1 MAKLRDRT
9 RRLWTTL
16 LFFLGGPALLGFV
29 AFRLYWRTTDAALDL
44 ERARLTAATPFDVD
58 FADRQFLR
66 PGVRRYLNATFSP
79 PSTAEPAVFCPEI
92 YFLTNV
98 DAETLTAFVG
108 SFDKRSG
115 RAASADF
122 NEDAESAQNT
132 ENADSPENVDFSGD
146 ASRSDAPSTASLL
159 FDEDGD
165 LRGDALLAVVP
176 TIYCRDLS
184 VFQAKNVFCAD
195 FLRLVGPNAF
205 AERPFALCVVA
216 EEVVFQDETTF
227 RETLDAA
234 RAADAEPPTPRST
247 NDLRALFRVAATQTD
262 RGAADVSTATT
273 EREVVA
279 FASEAPTLE
288 RFRALYVDSPE
299 RKRVETLFEPRK
311 ISAPRPLFV
320 SLETA
325 RDAGSARFAFDA
337 GSTPTPSVFAARFF
351 PFFRS
356 LSPESWF
363 VGAVS
368 AGDAPDFGAE
378 FFPPSRVSAPSAAV
392 ATNTSDLTAKT
403 DATNKSAS
411 TNKTVS
417 THKTASTLD
426 GAASENA
433 FASVAPSDAF
443 DAPDAPFPLA
453 AERVWTT
460 RLDRFSVF
468 RCDLKK
474 LTSQVDLPR
483 FSGVVAEFS
492 VERGATRR
500 GVFLGAGSLRILDG
514 AFPHSFWSRLC
525 AENRLRVHPAQT
537 LVSYRF
543 MNDATPFNEF
553 EILFETRPEGLVFD
567 SRYTNKIIAV
577 YQSNDLT
584 YSFYLNKSIAGRPLP
599 YSEPLRALFATQDA
613 RDFWTPLMR
622 AALNHLPIERAV
634 PSRVDSASTA
644 DRPRLDA
651 LAPRSNAPR

>member
-9 RRLWTTL
+9 RRFWTTL
-16 LFFLGGPALLGFV
+16 LFFLGGPALLGLV

-66 PGVRRYLNATFSP
+66 PGVRRYLNATFAP

-92 YFLTNV
+92 YFLTKV
-98 DAETLTAFVG
+98 EAQTLTAFVR
-108 SFDKRSG
+108 SFDERSG
-115 RAASADF
+115 RAAFADF
-122 NEDAESAQNT
+122 NENAG
-132 ENADSPENVDFSGD
+132 NADSPENAKNTDD
-146 ASRSDAPSTASLL
+146 APRSDAPTTASLL

-184 VFQAKNVFCAD
+184 VFQAKNVFCAE

-205 AERPFALCVVA
+205 ADRPRALCVVA
-216 EEVVFQDETTF
+216 EQVVFQDETTF

-234 RAADAEPPTPRST
+234 RTAEEPPTPRST

-368 AGDAPDFGAE
+368 ASDAPDFGVE
-378 FFPPSRVSAPSAAV
+378 FFPTPAD
-392 ATNTSDLTAKT
+392 ATGKT
-403 DATNKSAS
+403 DATVKNAS
-411 TNKTVS
+411 SLVAAPANAVS
-417 THKTASTLD
+417 
-426 GAASENA
+426 
-433 FASVAPSDAF
+433 SVAQPSET
-443 DAPDAPFPLA
+443 DAPFPLA
-453 AERVWTT
+453 DERVWTT
-460 RLDRFSVF
+460 RLDGFSVF

-474 LTSQVDLPR
+474 LTAQVDLPR

-500 GVFLGAGSLRILDG
+500 GVFLGSGSLRILDG
-514 AFPHSFWSRLC
+514 AFPHSFWNRLC

-553 EILFETRPEGLVFD
+553 EILFETRPEGIAFD
-567 SRYTNKIIAV
+567 SRYQNKIVAV

-584 YSFYLNKSIAGRPLP
+584 YSFYLDKSTAGRPLP

-634 PSRVDSASTA
+634 PNRVDSASTA

-651 LAPRSNAPR
+651 LQTQAQTPAPR

>member
-16 LFFLGGPALLGFV
+16 LFFLGGPTLLGLV
-29 AFRLYWRTTDAALDL
+29 AFRLYWRTTDAALDA

-66 PGVRRYLNATFSP
+66 PGVRRYLDATFSS

-98 DAETLTAFVG
+98 DVKTLTEFVR
-108 SFDKRSG
+108 SLDERSG
-115 RAASADF
+115 RVVSAD
-122 NEDAESAQNT
+122 SS
-132 ENADSPENVDFSGD
+132 ENAKNSAD
-146 ASRSDAPSTASLL
+146 APRSDAPSTASLL
-159 FDEDGD
+159 FDEEGD

-176 TIYCRDLS
+176 TIYCRDFS
-184 VFQAKNVFCAD
+184 VFQAKNVFCAE
-195 FLRLVGPNAF
+195 FLRLAGPNAF
-205 AERPFALCVVA
+205 AERPRALCVVA
-216 EEVVFQDETTF
+216 EEVVFQDETAF
-227 RETLDAA
+227 QATLDAA
-234 RAADAEPPTPRST
+234 RAAEAPTPRST

-320 SLETA
+320 SFETA
-325 RDAGSARFAFDA
+325 REAGSARFAFDS

-356 LSPESWF
+356 LSPESWL

-368 AGDAPDFGAE
+368 ASDAPDFCAE
-378 FFPPSRVSAPSAAV
+378 FFPTLA
-392 ATNTSDLTAKT
+392 
-403 DATNKSAS
+403 DATGKIDS
-411 TNKTVS
+411 TV
-417 THKTASTLD
+417 KTASSID
-426 GAASENA
+426 AASENVV
-433 FASVAPSDAF
+433 SPHAPL
-443 DAPDAPFPLA
+443 PLA
-453 AERVWTT
+453 GEPVWTT
-460 RLDRFSVF
+460 RLDNFGVF

-474 LTSQVDLPR
+474 LTAQVDLPR

-500 GVFLGAGSLRILDG
+500 GVFLGSGSLRILDG
-514 AFPHSFWSRLC
+514 AFPHSFWNRLC

-553 EILFETRPEGLVFD
+553 EILFETRPEGIAFD
-567 SRYTNKIIAV
+567 SRYQNKIVAV

-584 YSFYLNKSIAGRPLP
+584 YSFYLDKAIAGRPLP
-599 YSEPLRALFATQDA
+599 YSEPLRAFFATRDA

-634 PSRVDSASTA
+634 PNRLDSASTA

-651 LAPRSNAPR
+651 LQTQPVAPR

>member
-98 DAETLTAFVG
+98 DDETLTAFVD
-108 SFDKRSG
+108 SFDERSG
-115 RAASADF
+115 RVVSADF
-122 NEDAESAQNT
+122 NEDAESAEKT
-132 ENADSPENVDFSGD
+132 DSPKNVDVSGD
-146 ASRSDAPSTASLL
+146 ALRSDAPSTASLL

-184 VFQAKNVFCAD
+184 VFQAKNIFCAE

-205 AERPFALCVVA
+205 AERPRALCVVA
-216 EEVVFQDETTF
+216 EQVVFQDETAF
-227 RETLDAA
+227 RATLDAA
-234 RAADAEPPTPRST
+234 RAADAAPPTPRST

-262 RGAADVSTATT
+262 RGAADVSASTT

-311 ISAPRPLFV
+311 ISCPRPLFV

-337 GSTPTPSVFAARFF
+337 ASTPTPSVFAARFF

-363 VGAVS
+363 VGSVS
-368 AGDAPDFGAE
+368 AGDAPDFGAD
-378 FFPPSRVSAPSAAV
+378 FFPSRPVVPGSDSGSVPALDATSAGVPLDGSKNAAPS
-392 ATNTSDLTAKT
+392 
-403 DATNKSAS
+403 SA
-411 TNKTVS
+411 
-417 THKTASTLD
+417 
-426 GAASENA
+426 A
-433 FASVAPSDAF
+433 FASDAE
-443 DAPDAPFPLA
+443 P
-453 AERVWTT
+453 VWTT
-460 RLDRFSVF
+460 RLDRFSVY

-474 LTSQVDLPR
+474 LTAQVDLPR
-483 FSGVVAEFS
+483 FSGVVAEFA
-492 VERGATRR
+492 VKRGATRR
-500 GVFLGAGSLRILDG
+500 GVFLGSGSLRILDG

-525 AENRLRVHPAQT
+525 ADGRLRVHPAQT
-537 LVSYRF
+537 LRSYRF

-553 EILFETRPEGLVFD
+553 EILFETRPNGVVFD

-577 YQSNDLT
+577 YQENSLT
-584 YSFYLNKSIAGRPLP
+584 YSFYLDKAIAGRPLP
-599 YSEPLRALFATQDA
+599 YSEPLRALFETQDA

-634 PSRVDSASTA
+634 PNRVATPATTVAPS
-644 DRPRLDA
+644 RLDA
-651 LAPRSNAPR
+651 LKTTPTPQPSQPPQPFQPSPPAPPPQPSQTLQTSQTS

>member
-9 RRLWTTL
+9 RRFWTTL

-29 AFRLYWRTTDAALDL
+29 AFRLYWRTSDAALDV

-58 FADRQFLR
+58 FADRRFLR
-66 PGVRRYLNATFSP
+66 PGVRRLLNATFSP

-98 DAETLTAFVG
+98 DDETLTAFVR
-108 SFDKRSG
+108 SFDERSG
-115 RAASADF
+115 RVAPADF
-122 NEDAESAQNT
+122 NENS
-132 ENADSPENVDFSGD
+132 ENADSTNSPED
-146 ASRSDAPSTASLL
+146 AKNSAAPRRSNAPSTASLL

-165 LRGDALLAVVP
+165 LRGGALLAVVP

-184 VFQAKNVFCAD
+184 VFQVKNVFCAE

-205 AERPFALCVVA
+205 AERPRALCVVA
-216 EEVVFQDETTF
+216 EEVVFQDETAF

-234 RAADAEPPTPRST
+234 RAAAEPPTPRST
-247 NDLRALFRVAATQTD
+247 SDLRALFRVAATQTD
-262 RGAADVSTATT
+262 RGAADVSASTT

-311 ISAPRPLFV
+311 ISCPRPLFV

-337 GSTPTPSVFAARFF
+337 ASTPTPSVFAARFF

-363 VGAVS
+363 VGSVS
-368 AGDAPDFGAE
+368 AGDAPDFGAD
-378 FFPPSRVSAPSAAV
+378 FFPSRPAV
-392 ATNTSDLTAKT
+392 PGSGSGSGSDSVPVL
-403 DATNKSAS
+403 DATSA
-411 TNKTVS
+411 N
-417 THKTASTLD
+417 APLD
-426 GAASENA
+426 GSENA
-433 FASVAPSDAF
+433 AASSAAFASDAE
-443 DAPDAPFPLA
+443 P
-453 AERVWTT
+453 VWTT
-460 RLDRFSVF
+460 RFDRFSVY

-474 LTSQVDLPR
+474 LTAQVDLPR
-483 FSGVVAEFS
+483 FSGVVAEFA

-500 GVFLGAGSLRILDG
+500 GVFLGSGSLRILDG

-525 AENRLRVHPAQT
+525 ADGRLRVHPAQT
-537 LVSYRF
+537 LRSYRF

-553 EILFETRPEGLVFD
+553 EILFETRPNGVAFD

-577 YQSNDLT
+577 YQENNLT
-584 YSFYLNKSIAGRPLP
+584 YSFYLDKAIAGRPLP
-599 YSEPLRALFATQDA
+599 YSEPLRALFETQDA

-634 PSRVDSASTA
+634 PNRVATSATTSA
-644 DRPRLDA
+644 PSRLDA
-651 LAPRSNAPR
+651 LKTTPTPQPSQPPQSSQPVPQSQPSQTP

>member
-16 LFFLGGPALLGFV
+16 LFFLGGPTLLGLV
-29 AFRLYWRTTDAALDL
+29 AFRLYWRTTDAALDV
-44 ERARLTAATPFDVD
+44 ERVRLTAATPFDVD

-66 PGVRRYLNATFSP
+66 PGVRRYLDATFAP
-79 PSTAEPAVFCPEI
+79 PSTAEPVVFCPEI

-98 DAETLTAFVG
+98 DDETLTAFVR
-108 SFDKRSG
+108 SFDERSG
-115 RAASADF
+115 RVVSADF
-122 NEDAESAQNT
+122 NENS
-132 ENADSPENVDFSGD
+132 ENDDSPENAQNSAV
-146 ASRSDAPSTASLL
+146 APPSDAPSTASLL

-165 LRGDALLAVVP
+165 LCGDALLAVVP
-176 TIYCRDLS
+176 SIYCRDLG
-184 VFQAKNVFCAD
+184 VFQSKNIFRD
-195 FLRLVGPNAF
+195 EFLRLLGPNAF
-205 AERPFALCVVA
+205 AERPRALCVVA

-227 RETLDAA
+227 RATLDAA
-234 RAADAEPPTPRST
+234 FASDDAPEPRST
-247 NDLRALFRVAATQTD
+247 SDLRALFRVAATQTD

-320 SLETA
+320 SLETG

-363 VGAVS
+363 VGSVS
-368 AGDAPDFGAE
+368 ASDAPDFGAE
-378 FFPPSRVSAPSAAV
+378 FFPTPAV
-392 ATNTSDLTAKT
+392 ATAKT
-403 DATNKSAS
+403 GQ
-411 TNKTVS
+411 
-417 THKTASTLD
+417 TASTLD
-426 GAASENA
+426 AAASETA
-433 FASVAPSDAF
+433 LSSVANTNKAN
-443 DAPDAPFPLA
+443 APFSLA

-483 FSGVVAEFS
+483 FSGVVAEFA
-492 VERGATRR
+492 VDQGATRR
-500 GVFLGAGSLRILDG
+500 GVFLGSGSLRILDG

-553 EILFETRPEGLVFD
+553 EILFETRPEGIVFD
-567 SRYTNKIIAV
+567 SRYQNKIIAV
-577 YQSNDLT
+577 YQSNNLT
-584 YSFYLNKSIAGRPLP
+584 YSFYLDKSTAGRPLP

-634 PSRVDSASTA
+634 PNRLDSASTA

-651 LAPRSNAPR
+651 LEAQTSAPR

>member
-9 RRLWTTL
+9 RRFWTTL

-29 AFRLYWRTTDAALDL
+29 AFRLYWRTTDAALDA

-58 FADRQFLR
+58 FVDRQFLR
-66 PGVRRYLNATFSP
+66 PGVRRYLDATFSP
-79 PSTAEPAVFCPEI
+79 PSTAEPVVFCPEI

-98 DAETLTAFVG
+98 DDETLTAFVR
-108 SFDKRSG
+108 SFDERSG
-115 RAASADF
+115 RVASVDF
-122 NEDAESAQNT
+122 NEDAESA
-132 ENADSPENVDFSGD
+132 VFSESARNSDD

-159 FDEDGD
+159 FDEEGD
-165 LRGDALLAVVP
+165 LYGDAFLAVVP
-176 TIYCRDLS
+176 TIYCRDLNI
-184 VFQAKNVFCAD
+184 FQAKNIFCAE

-205 AERPFALCVVA
+205 AERPRALCVVA
-216 EEVVFQDETTF
+216 EEVVFQDETAF
-227 RETLDAA
+227 QATLDAA
-234 RAADAEPPTPRST
+234 FASDVAPPTPRST

-279 FASEAPTLE
+279 FASEAPTFE

-320 SLETA
+320 SLETG

-363 VGAVS
+363 VGSVS
-368 AGDAPDFGAE
+368 AGDAPDFCAE
-378 FFPPSRVSAPSAAV
+378 FFPTSAA
-392 ATNTSDLTAKT
+392 APAPLDK
-403 DATNKSAS
+403 
-411 TNKTVS
+411 TNKTAKSGETDKTGDVAETDKTSAPVS
-417 THKTASTLD
+417 TL
-426 GAASENA
+426 GAAAPEAAVS
-433 FASVAPSDAF
+433 SVAQLGETDASFPSV
-443 DAPDAPFPLA
+443 

-460 RLDRFSVF
+460 RLDDFSVF

-474 LTSQVDLPR
+474 LTAQVDLPR

-500 GVFLGAGSLRILDG
+500 GVFLGSGSLRILDG

-567 SRYTNKIIAV
+567 SRYPNKIIAV

-584 YSFYLNKSIAGRPLP
+584 YSFYLDKASAGRPLP

-634 PSRVDSASTA
+634 PNRPVSASTA

-651 LAPRSNAPR
+651 APTRPTAPR

>member
-16 LFFLGGPALLGFV
+16 LFFLGGPTLLGLV
-29 AFRLYWRTTDAALDL
+29 AFRLYWRTTDAALDV

-66 PGVRRYLNATFSP
+66 PGVRRYLGATFSP

-98 DAETLTAFVG
+98 DDQTLTAFVR
-108 SFDKRSG
+108 SFDERSG
-115 RAASADF
+115 RVVSADF
-122 NEDAESAQNT
+122 NEDAESA
-132 ENADSPENVDFSGD
+132 DSPEKPKNSAAAPHSV
-146 ASRSDAPSTASLL
+146 APSTASLL
-159 FDEDGD
+159 FDEGGD

-176 TIYCRDLS
+176 TIYCRDFS
-184 VFQAKNVFCAD
+184 VFQSKNIFCAE
-195 FLRLVGPNAF
+195 FLRLAGPNAF
-205 AERPFALCVVA
+205 AERPRALCVVA
-216 EEVVFQDETTF
+216 EQVVFQDETAF
-227 RETLDAA
+227 RETLAA
-234 RAADAEPPTPRST
+234 AQAVQETPTPRST

-299 RKRVETLFEPRK
+299 RKRTEALFEPRK

-325 RDAGSARFAFDA
+325 RDAGSARFAFDS

-363 VGAVS
+363 VGSVS

-378 FFPPSRVSAPSAAV
+378 FFPTPAV
-392 ATNTSDLTAKT
+392 APAQADKT
-403 DATNKSAS
+403 DATDA
-411 TNKTVS
+411 
-417 THKTASTLD
+417 TASTL
-426 GAASENA
+426 ENA
-433 FASVAPSDAF
+433 ALLDAKSGETN
-443 DAPDAPFPLA
+443 APFPTV

-460 RLDRFSVF
+460 RLDGFRVF
-468 RCDLKK
+468 RCDLQK

-525 AENRLRVHPAQT
+525 AENRLRVHPSQT

-567 SRYTNKIIAV
+567 SRYPNKIVAV

-584 YSFYLNKSIAGRPLP
+584 YSFYLDKSTAGRPLP
-599 YSEPLRALFATQDA
+599 YAEPLRALFATQDA

-634 PSRVDSASTA
+634 PNRLDSASTA

-651 LAPRSNAPR
+651 LQTSKNAPR

>member
-9 RRLWTTL
+9 RRFWTTL

-29 AFRLYWRTTDAALDL
+29 AFRLYWRTTDAALDA

-58 FADRQFLR
+58 FVDRQFLR
-66 PGVRRYLNATFSP
+66 PGVRRYLDATFSP
-79 PSTAEPAVFCPEI
+79 PSTAEPVIFCPEI

-98 DAETLTAFVG
+98 DDETLTAFVR
-108 SFDKRSG
+108 SFDERSG
-115 RAASADF
+115 RVASVDF
-122 NEDAESAQNT
+122 NEDAESA
-132 ENADSPENVDFSGD
+132 VFSESARNSVD

-159 FDEDGD
+159 FDEEGD
-165 LRGDALLAVVP
+165 LYGDAFLAVVP
-176 TIYCRDLS
+176 TIYCRDLNI
-184 VFQAKNVFCAD
+184 FQAKNIFCAE

-205 AERPFALCVVA
+205 AERPRALCVVA
-216 EEVVFQDETTF
+216 EEVVFQDETAF
-227 RETLDAA
+227 QATLDAA
-234 RAADAEPPTPRST
+234 RAADAEPPLPRST

-279 FASEAPTLE
+279 FASEAPTFE

-320 SLETA
+320 SLETG
-325 RDAGSARFAFDA
+325 RDAGSSRFAFDA

-363 VGAVS
+363 VGSVS
-368 AGDAPDFGAE
+368 SSDAPDFGAE
-378 FFPPSRVSAPSAAV
+378 FFPSPAQTAQVNQRPQTPQTAQ
-392 ATNTSDLTAKT
+392 TNKVDDADQTDKIGKT
-403 DATNKSAS
+403 DAT
-411 TNKTVS
+411 VS
-417 THKTASTLD
+417 PL
-426 GAASENA
+426 GAVASESPLS
-433 FASVAPSDAF
+433 SVAPPNETDAS
-443 DAPDAPFPLA
+443 APPFPLA
-453 AERVWTT
+453 ADPVWTT
-460 RLDRFSVF
+460 RLDDFSVF

-474 LTSQVDLPR
+474 LTAQVDLPR

-500 GVFLGAGSLRILDG
+500 GVFLGSGSLRILDG

-567 SRYTNKIIAV
+567 SRYPNKIVAV

-584 YSFYLNKSIAGRPLP
+584 YSFYLDKAIAGRPLP

-634 PSRVDSASTA
+634 PNRLDSASTA
-644 DRPRLDA
+644 GRPRLDA
-651 LAPRSNAPR
+651 APTPPPASR

>member
-9 RRLWTTL
+9 RRFWTTL
-16 LFFLGGPALLGFV
+16 LFFLGGPTLLGFV
-29 AFRLYWRTTDAALDL
+29 AFRLYWRTTDAALDV

-66 PGVRRYLNATFSP
+66 PGVRRLLNATFSP

-92 YFLTNV
+92 YFLSNADSQTF
-98 DAETLTAFVG
+98 ATFVR
-108 SFDKRSG
+108 SFDERSG

-122 NEDAESAQNT
+122 NEDSP
-132 ENADSPENVDFSGD
+132 NADATDSPENKENSGVPLP
-146 ASRSDAPSTASLL
+146 SDAPTTASLL

-184 VFQAKNVFCAD
+184 VFQAKNVFCAE

-205 AERPFALCVVA
+205 ADRPRALCVVA
-216 EEVVFQDETTF
+216 EQVVFQDETAF

-234 RAADAEPPTPRST
+234 RADGAEPPTPRST
-247 NDLRALFRVAATQTD
+247 NDLRSLFRVAATQTD

-363 VGAVS
+363 VGSVS
-368 AGDAPDFGAE
+368 ARDAPDFGAE
-378 FFPPSRVSAPSAAV
+378 FFPTPAAQ
-392 ATNTSDLTAKT
+392 TSPTAQSNKTDVVNQIAKTAKT
-403 DATNKSAS
+403 DAI
-411 TNKTVS
+411 
-417 THKTASTLD
+417 ASTLD
-426 GAASENA
+426 AAPGNAASV
-433 FASVAPSDAF
+433 VAQSNET
-443 DAPDAPFPLA
+443 DAPFPLV

-460 RLDRFSVF
+460 RLDGFRVF

-474 LTSQVDLPR
+474 LTAQVDLPR
-483 FSGVVAEFS
+483 FSGLVAEFS

-525 AENRLRVHPAQT
+525 AENRLRVYPAQT

-543 MNDATPFNEF
+543 MNDAAPFNEF
-553 EILFETRPEGLVFD
+553 EVLFEIRPEGIAFD
-567 SRYTNKIIAV
+567 SRYPNKIIAV

-584 YSFYLNKSIAGRPLP
+584 YSFYLDKSTAGRPLP
-599 YSEPLRALFATQDA
+599 YSEPLRALFATRDA

-634 PSRVDSASTA
+634 PNRLDSASTA

-651 LAPRSNAPR
+651 LQTQTLVPR

>member
-9 RRLWTTL
+9 RRFWTAL

-98 DAETLTAFVG
+98 DDETLTAFVD
-108 SFDKRSG
+108 SFDERSG
-115 RAASADF
+115 RVVSADF
-122 NEDAESAQNT
+122 NEDAESAEKT
-132 ENADSPENVDFSGD
+132 DSPKNVDVSGD
-146 ASRSDAPSTASLL
+146 ALRSDAPSTASLL

-165 LRGDALLAVVP
+165 LR
-176 TIYCRDLS
+176 
-184 VFQAKNVFCAD
+184 QAKNIFCAE

-205 AERPFALCVVA
+205 AERPRALCVVA
-216 EEVVFQDETTF
+216 EQVVFQDETAF
-227 RETLDAA
+227 RATLDAA
-234 RAADAEPPTPRST
+234 RAADAAPPTPRST

-262 RGAADVSTATT
+262 RGAADVSASTT

-311 ISAPRPLFV
+311 ISCPRPLFV
-320 SLETA
+320 SLVTA

-337 GSTPTPSVFAARFF
+337 ASTPTPSVFAARFF

-363 VGAVS
+363 VGSVS
-368 AGDAPDFGAE
+368 AGDAPDFGAD
-378 FFPPSRVSAPSAAV
+378 FFPSRPVVPGSDSGSVPALDATSAGVPLDGSKNAAPS
-392 ATNTSDLTAKT
+392 
-403 DATNKSAS
+403 SA
-411 TNKTVS
+411 
-417 THKTASTLD
+417 
-426 GAASENA
+426 A
-433 FASVAPSDAF
+433 FASDAE
-443 DAPDAPFPLA
+443 P
-453 AERVWTT
+453 VWTT
-460 RLDRFSVF
+460 RLDRFSVY

-474 LTSQVDLPR
+474 LTAQVDLPR
-483 FSGVVAEFS
+483 FSGVVAEFA
-492 VERGATRR
+492 VKRGATRR
-500 GVFLGAGSLRILDG
+500 GVFLGSGSLRILDG

-525 AENRLRVHPAQT
+525 ADGRLRVHPAQT
-537 LVSYRF
+537 LRSYRF

-553 EILFETRPEGLVFD
+553 EILFETRPNGVVFD

-577 YQSNDLT
+577 YQENSLT
-584 YSFYLNKSIAGRPLP
+584 YSFYLDKAIAGRPLP
-599 YSEPLRALFATQDA
+599 YSEPLRALFETQDA

-634 PSRVDSASTA
+634 PNRVATPATTVAPS
-644 DRPRLDA
+644 RLDA
-651 LAPRSNAPR
+651 LKTTPTPQPSQPPQPFQPSPPAPPPQPSQTLQTSQTS

>member
-29 AFRLYWRTTDAALDL
+29 AFRLYWRTSEAALER
-44 ERARLTAATPFDVD
+44 ERACLTAATPFDVD

-66 PGVRRYLNATFSP
+66 PGVRRYLGATFSP

-92 YFLTNV
+92 YFLTRV
-98 DAETLTAFVG
+98 DEKTLTEFVR
-108 SFDKRSG
+108 SFDERSG
-115 RAASADF
+115 RVASADF
-122 NEDAESAQNT
+122 NEDAESA
-132 ENADSPENVDFSGD
+132 DSPESAKPSDV
-146 ASRSDAPSTASLL
+146 APRSDAPSTASLL

-165 LRGDALLAVVP
+165 LAGDALLAVVP
-176 TIYCRDLS
+176 TIFCRDLS
-184 VFQAKNVFCAD
+184 VFQSKNIFRD
-195 FLRLVGPNAF
+195 EFLRLVGPNAF
-205 AERPFALCVVA
+205 AERPRALCVVA
-216 EEVVFQDETTF
+216 EEVVFQDEKTF
-227 RETLDAA
+227 QATLDAA
-234 RAADAEPPTPRST
+234 FAAEAAPPPRST

-262 RGAADVSTATT
+262 RGDADASTATT
-273 EREVVA
+273 EREVVS

-299 RKRVETLFEPRK
+299 RKRLETLFEPRK
-311 ISAPRPLFV
+311 ISSPRPLFV
-320 SLETA
+320 SLETG

-363 VGAVS
+363 VGSVS
-368 AGDAPDFGAE
+368 ASDSPDFGAE
-378 FFPPSRVSAPSAAV
+378 FFPTPSAA
-392 ATNTSDLTAKT
+392 TASN
-403 DATNKSAS
+403 AAVSNAAS
-411 TNKTVS
+411 TG
-417 THKTASTLD
+417 D
-426 GAASENA
+426 
-433 FASVAPSDAF
+433 
-443 DAPDAPFPLA
+443 
-453 AERVWTT
+453 ERVWTT
-460 RLDRFSVF
+460 RLDDFSVF

-500 GVFLGAGSLRILDG
+500 GVFLGSGSLRILDG

-525 AENRLRVHPAQT
+525 AENRLRVHPKQT

-553 EILFETRPEGLVFD
+553 EILFETRPEGIVFD
-567 SRYTNKIIAV
+567 SRYPNKIIAV

-584 YSFYLNKSIAGRPLP
+584 YSFYLDKSIAGRALP
-599 YSEPLRALFATQDA
+599 YSEPLRAFFATQDA

-634 PSRVDSASTA
+634 PNRLDSASTA

-651 LAPRSNAPR
+651 LQPPTNAPR

>member
-9 RRLWTTL
+9 RRFWTTL
-16 LFFLGGPALLGFV
+16 IFFLGGPALLGFV
-29 AFRLYWRTTDAALDL
+29 AFRLYWRTTDAALDV

-98 DAETLTAFVG
+98 DAETLTAFVR
-108 SFDKRSG
+108 SFDERSG
-115 RAASADF
+115 RAVSADF
-122 NEDAESAQNT
+122 NENAKSA
-132 ENADSPENVDFSGD
+132 ENADSPEKPENTAD

-165 LRGDALLAVVP
+165 LCGDALLAVVP

-184 VFQAKNVFCAD
+184 VFQAKNIFCAK

-216 EEVVFQDETTF
+216 EQVVFQDETAF

-311 ISAPRPLFV
+311 ISCPRPLFV

-337 GSTPTPSVFAARFF
+337 ASTPTPSVFAARFF

-363 VGAVS
+363 VGSVS
-368 AGDAPDFGAE
+368 AGDAPDFGAD
-378 FFPPSRVSAPSAAV
+378 FFPSRPVVPG
-392 ATNTSDLTAKT
+392 SDSGSDSSSVPAL
-403 DATNKSAS
+403 DATSAG
-411 TNKTVS
+411 
-417 THKTASTLD
+417 APLD
-426 GAASENA
+426 GSENA
-433 FASVAPSDAF
+433 AASSAAFASDAE
-443 DAPDAPFPLA
+443 P
-453 AERVWTT
+453 VWTP
-460 RLDRFSVF
+460 RLDRFSVY

-474 LTSQVDLPR
+474 LTAQVDLPR
-483 FSGVVAEFS
+483 FSGVVAEFA

-500 GVFLGAGSLRILDG
+500 GVFLGSGSLRILDG

-525 AENRLRVHPAQT
+525 ADGRLRVHPAQT
-537 LVSYRF
+537 LRSYRF

-553 EILFETRPEGLVFD
+553 EILFETRPNGVVFD

-577 YQSNDLT
+577 YQENSLT
-584 YSFYLNKSIAGRPLP
+584 YSFYLDKAIAGRPLP
-599 YSEPLRALFATQDA
+599 YSEPLRALFETQDA

-634 PSRVDSASTA
+634 PNRVATPATTSAPS
-644 DRPRLDA
+644 RLDA
-651 LAPRSNAPR
+651 LKATPTPQPSQTLQPSQPLQPIPPSQPSQTPQTS

>member
-9 RRLWTTL
+9 RRFWTTL
-16 LFFLGGPALLGFV
+16 LFFLGGPTLLGLV
-29 AFRLYWRTTDAALDL
+29 AFRLYWRTTDAALDV

-66 PGVRRYLNATFSP
+66 PGVRRYLGATFSP

-92 YFLTNV
+92 YFLTKV
-98 DAETLTAFVG
+98 DAETLTAFVR
-108 SFDKRSG
+108 SFDERSG
-115 RAASADF
+115 RIVSADF
-122 NEDAESAQNT
+122 NEDS
-132 ENADSPENVDFSGD
+132 ENAGATDSPENTEDSVDIP
-146 ASRSDAPSTASLL
+146 RSDAPSTASLL

-165 LRGDALLAVVP
+165 LRGDALLAVIP
-176 TIYCRDLS
+176 TIYCRDFS
-184 VFQAKNVFCAD
+184 VFQAKNIFCAE

-205 AERPFALCVVA
+205 AERPRALCVVA
-216 EEVVFQDETTF
+216 EQVVFQDETAF
-227 RETLDAA
+227 QATLDAA
-234 RAADAEPPTPRST
+234 RAAAEPPTPRST

-299 RKRVETLFEPRK
+299 RKRTEALFEPRK

-325 RDAGSARFAFDA
+325 RDAGSARFSFDS
-337 GSTPTPSVFAARFF
+337 GSTPTPSIFAARFF

-378 FFPPSRVSAPSAAV
+378 FFPTPAV
-392 ATNTSDLTAKT
+392 AAAQADKT
-403 DATNKSAS
+403 DAT
-411 TNKTVS
+411 
-417 THKTASTLD
+417 ASTL
-426 GAASENA
+426 ENA
-433 FASVAPSDAF
+433 AALDAKSDETN
-443 DAPDAPFPLA
+443 APFPTV

-460 RLDRFSVF
+460 RLDGFRVF
-468 RCDLKK
+468 RCDLQK

-492 VERGATRR
+492 VEKGATRR

-525 AENRLRVHPAQT
+525 AENRLRVHPSQT

-567 SRYTNKIIAV
+567 SRYPNKIVAV

-584 YSFYLNKSIAGRPLP
+584 YSFYLDKSIAGRPLP
-599 YSEPLRALFATQDA
+599 YAEPLRALFATQDA

-634 PSRVDSASTA
+634 PSRLDSASTA
-644 DRPRLDA
+644 DRSRLDA
-651 LAPRSNAPR
+651 LQTSTNAPR

>member
-16 LFFLGGPALLGFV
+16 LFFLGGPTLLGLV

-66 PGVRRYLNATFSP
+66 PGVRRYLDATFAP
-79 PSTAEPAVFCPEI
+79 PSTAEPVVFCPEI

-98 DAETLTAFVG
+98 DDETLTAFVR
-108 SFDKRSG
+108 SFDERSG
-115 RAASADF
+115 RVVSADF
-122 NEDAESAQNT
+122 NENS
-132 ENADSPENVDFSGD
+132 ENDDSPENAQNSAV
-146 ASRSDAPSTASLL
+146 APPSDAPSTASLL

-165 LRGDALLAVVP
+165 LCGDALLAVVP
-176 TIYCRDLS
+176 SIYCRDLG
-184 VFQAKNVFCAD
+184 VFQSKNIFRD
-195 FLRLVGPNAF
+195 EFLRLLGPNAF
-205 AERPFALCVVA
+205 AERPRALCVVA

-227 RETLDAA
+227 RATLDAA
-234 RAADAEPPTPRST
+234 FASDDAPEPRST
-247 NDLRALFRVAATQTD
+247 SDLRALFRVAATQTD

-320 SLETA
+320 SLETG

-363 VGAVS
+363 VGSLS
-368 AGDAPDFGAE
+368 ASDAPDFGAE
-378 FFPPSRVSAPSAAV
+378 FFPTPAV
-392 ATNTSDLTAKT
+392 ATAKT
-403 DATNKSAS
+403 GQ
-411 TNKTVS
+411 
-417 THKTASTLD
+417 TASTLD
-426 GAASENA
+426 AAASETA
-433 FASVAPSDAF
+433 LSSVANTNKAN
-443 DAPDAPFPLA
+443 APFSLA

-460 RLDRFSVF
+460 RLDGFSVF

-483 FSGVVAEFS
+483 FSGVVAEFA
-492 VERGATRR
+492 VDQGATRR
-500 GVFLGAGSLRILDG
+500 GVFLGSGSLRILDG

-553 EILFETRPEGLVFD
+553 EILFETRPEGIVFD
-567 SRYTNKIIAV
+567 SRYQNKIVAV
-577 YQSNDLT
+577 YQSNNLT
-584 YSFYLNKSIAGRPLP
+584 YSFYLDKSIAGRPLP
-599 YSEPLRALFATQDA
+599 YAEPLRALFATQDA

-634 PSRVDSASTA
+634 PNRLDSASTA

-651 LAPRSNAPR
+651 LEAQTSAPR

>member
-16 LFFLGGPALLGFV
+16 LFFFGGPALLGFV
-29 AFRLYWRTTDAALDL
+29 AFRLYWRTTEAALDV

-66 PGVRRYLNATFSP
+66 PGVRRYWNATFSP

-92 YFLTNV
+92 YFLSKV
-98 DAETLTAFVG
+98 DAQTLTAFVR
-108 SFDKRSG
+108 SFDERSG
-115 RAASADF
+115 RVVPDDF
-122 NEDAESAQNT
+122 NEDAENADFPEKS
-132 ENADSPENVDFSGD
+132 ENAKNSD
-146 ASRSDAPSTASLL
+146 APPRPDAPSTASLL

-184 VFQAKNVFCAD
+184 VFQAKNVFCAE

-205 AERPFALCVVA
+205 ADRPRALCVVA
-216 EEVVFQDETTF
+216 EQVVFQDETAF

-234 RAADAEPPTPRST
+234 RADGAEPPTPRST
-247 NDLRALFRVAATQTD
+247 NDLRSLFRVAATQTD

-299 RKRVETLFEPRK
+299 RKRVEALFEPRK
-311 ISAPRPLFV
+311 ISSPRPLFV
-320 SLETA
+320 SFETG

-363 VGAVS
+363 VGSVS

-378 FFPPSRVSAPSAAV
+378 FFPTPAV
-392 ATNTSDLTAKT
+392 ATAQTVKTAKISKTKKT
-403 DATNKSAS
+403 DAALSTLGDVASAS
-411 TNKTVS
+411 S
-417 THKTASTLD
+417 D
-426 GAASENA
+426 
-433 FASVAPSDAF
+433 APSTDAN
-443 DAPDAPFPLA
+443 DSDVPLPSV

-460 RLDRFSVF
+460 RLDGFGVF

-500 GVFLGAGSLRILDG
+500 GVFLGSGSLRILDG

-553 EILFETRPEGLVFD
+553 EILFETRPEGIAFD
-567 SRYTNKIIAV
+567 SRYPNKIIAV

-584 YSFYLNKSIAGRPLP
+584 YSFYLDKTVAGRALP

-634 PSRVDSASTA
+634 PNRLDSASTA

-651 LAPRSNAPR
+651 APTQPSVPR

>member
-9 RRLWTTL
+9 RRFWTTL

-29 AFRLYWRTTDAALDL
+29 AFRLYWRTTDAALDV

-58 FADRQFLR
+58 FSDRQFLR
-66 PGVRRYLNATFSP
+66 PGVRRLLNATFSP
-79 PSTAEPAVFCPEI
+79 PSTAEPVVFCPEI
-92 YFLTNV
+92 YFLTKV
-98 DAETLTAFVG
+98 DDETLTAFVR
-108 SFDKRSG
+108 SFDERSG
-115 RAASADF
+115 RVVSADF
-122 NEDAESAQNT
+122 NEDAESADSS
-132 ENADSPENVDFSGD
+132 ENADVSAD
-146 ASRSDAPSTASLL
+146 APRSDAPSTASLL

-165 LRGDALLAVVP
+165 LCGDALLAVVP

-184 VFQAKNVFCAD
+184 VFQAKNIFCAE

-205 AERPFALCVVA
+205 AERPLALCVVA
-216 EEVVFQDETTF
+216 EQVVFQDEATF

-234 RAADAEPPTPRST
+234 LVSDEPPTSRST

-299 RKRVETLFEPRK
+299 RKRVEALFEPRK

-320 SLETA
+320 ALETA
-325 RDAGSARFAFDA
+325 RDAGSAWFAFDA

-351 PFFRS
+351 PLFRS

-363 VGAVS
+363 VGSVS
-368 AGDAPDFGAE
+368 ASDAPDFGAE
-378 FFPPSRVSAPSAAV
+378 FFPSSRVSSPSDAA
-392 ATNTSDLTAKT
+392 AT
-403 DATNKSAS
+403 DAIDSPGPL
-411 TNKTVS
+411 
-417 THKTASTLD
+417 ASTLAT
-426 GAASENA
+426 AASENA
-433 FASVAPSDAF
+433 LSFAAAPSDEAAAS
-443 DAPDAPFPLA
+443 DVPFPLA

-500 GVFLGAGSLRILDG
+500 GVFLGSGSLRVLDG

-525 AENRLRVHPAQT
+525 AENRLRVHPSQT

-553 EILFETRPEGLVFD
+553 EILFEARPEGIVFD
-567 SRYTNKIIAV
+567 SRYQNKIVAV
-577 YQSNDLT
+577 YQSNSLT
-584 YSFYLNKSIAGRPLP
+584 YSFYLDKATAGRPLP

-634 PSRVDSASTA
+634 PNRVDSASTA

-651 LAPRSNAPR
+651 APTPPPAPAPR

>member
-9 RRLWTTL
+9 RRFWTTL

-29 AFRLYWRTTDAALDL
+29 AFRLYWRTTDAALDV

-58 FADRQFLR
+58 FSDRQFLR
-66 PGVRRYLNATFSP
+66 PGVRRLLNATFSP
-79 PSTAEPAVFCPEI
+79 PSTAEPVVFCPEI
-92 YFLTNV
+92 YFLTKV
-98 DAETLTAFVG
+98 DDETLTAFVR
-108 SFDKRSG
+108 SFDERSG
-115 RAASADF
+115 RVVSADF
-122 NEDAESAQNT
+122 NEDAESADSS
-132 ENADSPENVDFSGD
+132 ENADVSAD
-146 ASRSDAPSTASLL
+146 APRSDAPSTASLL

-165 LRGDALLAVVP
+165 LCGDALLAVVP

-184 VFQAKNVFCAD
+184 VFQAKNIFCAE

-205 AERPFALCVVA
+205 AERPLALCVVA
-216 EEVVFQDETTF
+216 EQVVFQDEATF

-234 RAADAEPPTPRST
+234 LVSDEPPTSRST

-299 RKRVETLFEPRK
+299 RKRVEALFEPRK

-320 SLETA
+320 ALETA
-325 RDAGSARFAFDA
+325 RDAGSAWFAFDA

-351 PFFRS
+351 PLFRS

-363 VGAVS
+363 VGSVS
-368 AGDAPDFGAE
+368 ASDAPDFGAE
-378 FFPPSRVSAPSAAV
+378 FFPSSRVSSPSDAA
-392 ATNTSDLTAKT
+392 AT
-403 DATNKSAS
+403 DAIDSPGPL
-411 TNKTVS
+411 
-417 THKTASTLD
+417 ASTLAT
-426 GAASENA
+426 AASENA
-433 FASVAPSDAF
+433 LSFAAAPSDEAAAS
-443 DAPDAPFPLA
+443 DVPFPLA

-460 RLDRFSVF
+460 RLDGFSVF

-474 LTSQVDLPR
+474 LTAQVDLPR

-500 GVFLGAGSLRILDG
+500 GVFLGSGSLRVLDG

-525 AENRLRVHPAQT
+525 AENRLRVHPSQT

-553 EILFETRPEGLVFD
+553 EILFEARPEGIVFD
-567 SRYTNKIIAV
+567 SRYQNKIVAV
-577 YQSNDLT
+577 YQSNSLT
-584 YSFYLNKSIAGRPLP
+584 YSFYLDKATAGRPLP

-634 PSRVDSASTA
+634 PNRVDSASTA

-651 LAPRSNAPR
+651 APTPPPAPAPR

>member
-16 LFFLGGPALLGFV
+16 LFFLGGPTLLGLV
-29 AFRLYWRTTDAALDL
+29 AFRLYWRTTDAALDV
-44 ERARLTAATPFDVD
+44 ERVRLTAATPFDVD

-66 PGVRRYLNATFSP
+66 PGVRRYLDATFAP
-79 PSTAEPAVFCPEI
+79 PSTAEPVVFCPEI
-92 YFLTNV
+92 YFLTSV
-98 DAETLTAFVG
+98 DDETLTAFVR
-108 SFDKRSG
+108 SFDERSG
-115 RAASADF
+115 RVVSADF
-122 NEDAESAQNT
+122 NENS
-132 ENADSPENVDFSGD
+132 ENDDSPENAQNSAV
-146 ASRSDAPSTASLL
+146 APPSDAPSTASLL

-165 LRGDALLAVVP
+165 LCGDALLAVVP
-176 TIYCRDLS
+176 SIYCRDLG
-184 VFQAKNVFCAD
+184 VFQSKNIFRD
-195 FLRLVGPNAF
+195 EFLRLLGPNAF
-205 AERPFALCVVA
+205 AERPRALCVVA

-227 RETLDAA
+227 RATLDAA
-234 RAADAEPPTPRST
+234 FASDDAPEPRST
-247 NDLRALFRVAATQTD
+247 SDLRALFRVAATQTD

-320 SLETA
+320 SLETG

-363 VGAVS
+363 VGSVS
-368 AGDAPDFGAE
+368 ASDAPDFGAE
-378 FFPPSRVSAPSAAV
+378 FFPTPAV
-392 ATNTSDLTAKT
+392 ATAKT
-403 DATNKSAS
+403 GQ
-411 TNKTVS
+411 
-417 THKTASTLD
+417 TASTLD
-426 GAASENA
+426 AAASETA
-433 FASVAPSDAF
+433 LSSVANTNKAN
-443 DAPDAPFPLA
+443 APFSLA

-483 FSGVVAEFS
+483 FSGVVAEFA
-492 VERGATRR
+492 VDQGATRR
-500 GVFLGAGSLRILDG
+500 GVFLGSGSLRILDG

-553 EILFETRPEGLVFD
+553 EILFETRPEGIVFD
-567 SRYTNKIIAV
+567 SRYQNKIIAV
-577 YQSNDLT
+577 YQSNNLT
-584 YSFYLNKSIAGRPLP
+584 YSFYLDKSTAGRPLP

-634 PSRVDSASTA
+634 PNRLDSASTA

-651 LAPRSNAPR
+651 LEAQTSAPR